1 MHPHLHTKNA
11 LACEEVIAA
20 LEQCH
25 AQGFMHK
32 AVGSCNTAKERVNEC
47 LKIERSKMQA
57 ENRNAARAK
66 RDKIKEQQPDDSE
79 FDDSGLTVD
88 SIQYVL

>member
-11 LACEEVIAA
+11 LACEEIIAA

-32 AVGSCNTAKERVNEC
+32 AVGGCNDVKDKVNQC
-47 LKIERSKMQA
+47 LREERSKMQA
-57 ENRNAARAK
+57 ENRAAAKAK
-66 RDKIKEQQPDDSE
+66 RDRLKEEQKAL
-79 FDDSGLTVD
+79 GL
-88 SIQYVL
+88 